1 MRTVKRNQ
9 MDILE
14 LKTEIKHSMGLR
26 EDFRQHNEL
35 EIDK

>member
-1 MRTVKRNQ
+1 MGTVKRNE

-14 LKTEIKHSMGLR
+14 LKTEIKNSMGLR
-26 EDFRQHNEL
+26 EDFKQHNEL